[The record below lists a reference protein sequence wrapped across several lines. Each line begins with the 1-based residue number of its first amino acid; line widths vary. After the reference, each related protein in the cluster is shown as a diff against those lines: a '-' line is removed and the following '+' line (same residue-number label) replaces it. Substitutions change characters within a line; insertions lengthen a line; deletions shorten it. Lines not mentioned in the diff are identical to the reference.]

1 MNVNT
6 NNGGVAG
13 TCGGGK
19 VGNNICPNPMECCSE
34 YGFCG
39 STPSHCDSQQ
49 QAVQPI
55 GQPSTQQQ
63 TTPQFNQQGVL
74 VPVGSN
80 TPQTPQVFGSCGD
93 GQTGNG
99 ICPKNSE
106 CCSVHGFCG
115 STLEHCMNK
124 VGPDFPG
131 QPTHSGNGVVQQDNN
146 GQQQQ
151 AQQPQFSNTT
161 PNKQPTLSTPG
172 NVQSSI
178 NPVAPH
184 GTDKKILGYYAG
196 WQWYDREKLA
206 SPANMDFRKVQ
217 RVNYAFFQPDIS
229 GNIYGTDRWG
239 DPQVLFGPYSS
250 KMGGGVQKCSYD
262 GPSEV
267 NCAYHEVNTGLI
279 YQAHRQGAEV
289 YPSIGGWTLS
299 DNFPVISANPVAR
312 DAFAK
317 NCVDILTYYGFDGI
331 DIDWEYPGKSI

>member
-6 NNGGVAG
+6 NNGVVAG

-34 YGFCG
+34 FGFCG
-39 STPSHCDSQQ
+39 TTPSHCDSQQ

-55 GQPSTQQQ
+55 GQPSTSQQ

-80 TPQTPQVFGSCGD
+80 APLTPQVFGSCGD

-115 STLEHCMNK
+115 SLLEHCMNK

-131 QPTHSGNGVVQQDNN
+131 QPTHSGSG
-146 GQQQQ
+146 GQQQ
-151 AQQPQFSNTT
+151 AQQPQFSNNNT

-172 NVQSSI
+172 NVQYGGGHQEPINNQQIGSTGSYI
-178 NPVAPH
+178 NPVSPH
-184 GTDKKILGYYAG
+184 GTNKKILGYYAG
-196 WQWYDREKLA
+196 WQWYDRDKLA

-217 RVNYAFFQPDIS
+217 RVNYAFFQPDVS
-229 GNIYGTDRWG
+229 GNIYGTDRKVRVCIVLSCEFVCSIRSLG
-239 DPQVLFGPYSS
+239 DLALHLNFVCLY
-250 KMGGGVQKCSYD
+250 
-262 GPSEV
+262 
-267 NCAYHEVNTGLI
+267 LI
-279 YQAHRQGAEV
+279 VFA
-289 YPSIGGWTLS
+289 
-299 DNFPVISANPVAR
+299 NFIPLI
-312 DAFAK
+312 
-317 NCVDILTYYGFDGI
+317 T
-331 DIDWEYPGKSI
+331 